1 MLNVDK
7 NNNKKDVAVEN
18 KIVHF
23 LTFNLSEFK
32 WNNKCVSVVC

>member
-7 NNNKKDVAVEN
+7 NNNKKDKNDVAVEN
-18 KIVHF
+18 KIVLF

-32 WNNKCVSVVC
+32 

>member
-7 NNNKKDVAVEN
+7 NNNKKYKNDVAVEN
-18 KIVHF
+18 KIVLF

-32 WNNKCVSVVC
+32 